1 MPHRTQTGNRRTISE
16 RDREQHRQEIAKAGG
31 WYLFARQQRQAR
43 EQASATTTKEGLH
56 NAQDTHEHQETAQE
70 VS

>member
-1 MPHRTQTGNRRTISE
+1 MSE
-16 RDREQHRQEIAKAGG
+16 REREQHRQEIAKAGG

-56 NAQDTHEHQETAQE
+56 NAKAATIYQEEAPK
-70 VS
+70 VP